1 MATETMTLPTQEVLD
16 DLRGRYLTFH
26 IGDKLYGLELLHVIE
41 IISVQPTTHIPRLPE
56 YIKGII
62 NLRGKVVP
70 VIDVRLKFGL
80 EERAYDDKTCIIV
93 VTVHDMSVGLIADSV
108 AEVVT
113 IDSNVSAVPPEL
125 GNQTSKDRYLR
136 SIALL
141 GDKVILGID
150 IERFFQSDLH

>member
-1 MATETMTLPTQEVLD
+1 MATETATIATEEVLD
-16 DLRGRYLTFH
+16 DLMGRYLTFH
-26 IGDKLYGLELLHVIE
+26 IGESLYGLELLHVIE
-41 IISVQPTTHIPRLPE
+41 IISVQPTTRIPRLPT

-70 VIDVRLKFGL
+70 VIDVRLKFGM

-93 VTVHDMSVGLIADSV
+93 VTIDGMNVGLIADSV

-113 IDSNVSAVPPEL
+113 IDNNISAVPPEL
-125 GNQTSKDRYLR
+125 GQTGGDRYLR
-136 SIALL
+136 SIAKI
-141 GDKVILGID
+141 GDNVILGID